1 MQTLISTA
9 RDTLKIDAID
19 SAWLLEPDNA
29 ICAGTAYMALQSPH
43 TLFDP
48 TVVACAYNA
57 GGVYHDDSANNRWR
71 MRQFPIGTSHHAD
84 RFVRWFN
91 DCFRA
96 FSNSPPASGETGIPD
111 LSLYRLVRRLSEPS
125 LSA

>member
-1 MQTLISTA
+1 VRQILSGSEGKSGLA
-9 RDTLKIDAID
+9 PRV
-19 SAWLLEPDNA
+19 
-29 ICAGTAYMALQSPH
+29 
-43 TLFDP
+43 
-48 TVVACAYNA
+48 TVNLVTF
-57 GGVYHDDSANNRWR
+57 GDDDSANNRWR

-84 RFVRWFN
+84 RFVQWFN

-96 FSNSPPASGETGIPD
+96 FSNSPPASGETGMPD